1 MTGITFEGWT
11 AQIRECSDQ
20 VASRLIEQFKVTLDG
35 QLYNDVPT
43 PLGIHWCLGPELEPS
58 GNLGLDGHVKL
69 GGMLPPIRYPRRM
82 WAGGA
87 LHISDIFQP
96 GDVVDKT
103 SMVTDIQ
110 HKSGSSGQ
118 LCFLTITHE
127 FLVQNKKFLTE
138 IQRLVFKED
147 SLIDLNKIPSKGEPE
162 KLPESRVIKAS
173 FNTDPV
179 LLFRYSAL
187 TFNGHRIH
195 YDVTHAKT
203 VEGQPAIVVHGPL
216 QASWL
221 LNMAARHL
229 GAVPSR
235 FIYKNLSPL
244 FAGQMAC
251 LSVAEETDGKS
262 LIVYCC
268 DESGKITMKGEA
280 FI

>member
-20 VASRLIEQFKVTLDG
+20 VSSRLIEQFKVTLNG

-82 WAGGA
+82 WAGGE
-87 LHISDIFQP
+87 LHILDIFQP

-127 FLVQNKKFLTE
+127 FFVQNKKFLTE

-147 SLIDLNKIPSKGEPE
+147 SQMYLNKKSSKGEPE
-162 KLPESRVIKAS
+162 KLAESRAIKAS

-203 VEGQPAIVVHGPL
+203 VEGQPGIVVHGPL

-229 GAVPSR
+229 GVVPSR
-235 FIYKNLSPL
+235 LIYKNLSPL
-244 FAGQMAC
+244 FAGQVAC
-251 LSVAEETDGKS
+251 LSVAEKNDGKS

>member
-1 MTGITFEGWT
+1 MTDIIYEGWT
-11 AQIRECSDQ
+11 TQIRKCSDQ

-35 QLYNDVPT
+35 QLYDDVPT

-82 WAGGA
+82 WAGGE
-87 LHISDIFQP
+87 LQISDIFQP
-96 GDVVDKT
+96 GDMVDKT
-103 SMVTDIQ
+103 SIVTDIQ

-127 FLVQNKKFLTE
+127 FFVQNQKFLTE

-147 SLIDLNKIPSKGEPE
+147 SQMYLNKIPTKGEPE
-162 KLPESRVIKAS
+162 KLSESRVIKAS
-173 FNTDPV
+173 FKTDPV

-203 VEGQPAIVVHGPL
+203 VEGQPGIVVHGPL

-229 GAVPSR
+229 GEVPSR
-235 FIYKNLSPL
+235 LIYKNLSPL
-244 FAGQMAC
+244 FVGQAAC
-251 LSVAEETDGKS
+251 LSVAEEKDGKS

>member
-20 VASRLIEQFKVTLDG
+20 VASRLIKQFKVTLDG

-82 WAGGA
+82 WAGGE

-127 FLVQNKKFLTE
+127 FFVQNKKFLTE

-147 SLIDLNKIPSKGEPE
+147 SQMHPNKIPSKVEPK
-162 KLPESRVIKAS
+162 KLAESRAIKAS
-173 FNTDPV
+173 FKTDPV

-203 VEGQPAIVVHGPL
+203 VEGQPGIVVHGPL

-229 GAVPSR
+229 GVVPSR
-235 FIYKNLSPL
+235 LIYKNLSPL
-244 FAGQMAC
+244 FAGQVAC
-251 LSVAEETDGKS
+251 LSVAEKNDGKS

>member
-20 VASRLIEQFKVTLDG
+20 VASRLIEQFEVTLDG

-82 WAGGA
+82 WAGGE
-87 LHISDIFQP
+87 LQISDIFQP
-96 GDVVDKT
+96 GDVVNKT

-127 FLVQNKKFLTE
+127 FFVQNKKFLTE

-147 SLIDLNKIPSKGEPE
+147 SQMHLNNIPSKVEPK
-162 KLPESRVIKAS
+162 KLAESRAIKAS
-173 FNTDPV
+173 FKTDPV

-203 VEGQPAIVVHGPL
+203 VEGQPGIVVHGPL

-235 FIYKNLSPL
+235 LIYKNLSPL
-244 FAGQMAC
+244 FAGQVAC
-251 LSVAEETDGKS
+251 LSVVEKNDGKS

>member
-20 VASRLIEQFKVTLDG
+20 VASRLIEQFEVTLDG

-82 WAGGA
+82 WAGGE

-127 FLVQNKKFLTE
+127 FFVQNKKFLTE

-147 SLIDLNKIPSKGEPE
+147 SQMYLNKKSSKGEPE
-162 KLPESRVIKAS
+162 RLAESRAIKAS

-203 VEGQPAIVVHGPL
+203 VEGQPGIVVHGPL
-216 QASWL
+216 QATWL
-221 LNMAARHL
+221 LNMAARVL
-229 GAVPSR
+229 GMVPSR
-235 FIYKNLSPL
+235 LIYKNLSPL
-244 FAGQMAC
+244 FAGQVAC
-251 LSVAEETDGKS
+251 LSVAEKNDGKS

-268 DESGKITMKGEA
+268 DESGNITMKGEA

>member
-11 AQIRECSDQ
+11 AQIRKCSDQ

-35 QLYNDVPT
+35 QLYDDVPT

-82 WAGGA
+82 WAGGE

-110 HKSGSSGQ
+110 HKVGSSGQ

-127 FLVQNKKFLTE
+127 FFVQNKKFLTE

-147 SLIDLNKIPSKGEPE
+147 SQMHPNKIPSKVEPK
-162 KLPESRVIKAS
+162 KLAESRAIKAS
-173 FNTDPV
+173 FKTDPV

-195 YDVTHAKT
+195 YDLTHAKT
-203 VEGQPAIVVHGPL
+203 VEGQPGIVVHGPL

-229 GAVPSR
+229 GVVPSR
-235 FIYKNLSPL
+235 LIYKNLSPL
-244 FAGQMAC
+244 FAGQLAC
-251 LSVAEETDGKS
+251 LSVAEKNDGKS

>member
-20 VASRLIEQFKVTLDG
+20 VASRLIEQFEVTSDG

-82 WAGGA
+82 WAGGE
-87 LHISDIFQP
+87 LQISDIFQP
-96 GDVVDKT
+96 GDVVNKT

-127 FLVQNKKFLTE
+127 FFVQNKKFLTE

-147 SLIDLNKIPSKGEPE
+147 SQMHLNNIPSKVEPK
-162 KLPESRVIKAS
+162 KLAESRAIKAS
-173 FNTDPV
+173 FKTDPV

-203 VEGQPAIVVHGPL
+203 VEGQPGIVVHGPL

-229 GAVPSR
+229 GVVPSR
-235 FIYKNLSPL
+235 LIYKNLSPL
-244 FAGQMAC
+244 FAGQVAC
-251 LSVAEETDGKS
+251 LSVAEKNDGKS

>member
-20 VASRLIEQFKVTLDG
+20 VASRLIEQFEVTLDG

-82 WAGGA
+82 WAGGE
-87 LHISDIFQP
+87 LQISDIFQP
-96 GDVVDKT
+96 GDVVNKT

-127 FLVQNKKFLTE
+127 FFVQNKKFLTE

-147 SLIDLNKIPSKGEPE
+147 SQMHLNNIPSKVEPK
-162 KLPESRVIKAS
+162 KLAESRAIKAS
-173 FNTDPV
+173 FKTDPV

-203 VEGQPAIVVHGPL
+203 VEGQPGIVVHGPL

-229 GAVPSR
+229 GVVPSR
-235 FIYKNLSPL
+235 LIYKNLSPL
-244 FAGQMAC
+244 FAGQVAC
-251 LSVAEETDGKS
+251 LSVAEKNDGKS

>member
-20 VASRLIEQFKVTLDG
+20 VASRLIEQFEVTLDG

-82 WAGGA
+82 WAGGE
-87 LHISDIFQP
+87 LQISDIFQP
-96 GDVVDKT
+96 GDVVNKT

-127 FLVQNKKFLTE
+127 FFVQNKKFLSE

-147 SLIDLNKIPSKGEPE
+147 SQMHLNNIPSKVEPK
-162 KLPESRVIKAS
+162 KLAESRAIKAS
-173 FNTDPV
+173 FKTDPV

-203 VEGQPAIVVHGPL
+203 VEGQPGIVVHGPL

-229 GAVPSR
+229 GVVPSR
-235 FIYKNLSPL
+235 LTYKNLSPL
-244 FAGQMAC
+244 FAGQVAC
-251 LSVAEETDGKS
+251 LSVAEKNDGKS

>member
-20 VASRLIEQFKVTLDG
+20 VASRLIEQFEVTLDG

-82 WAGGA
+82 WAGGE
-87 LHISDIFQP
+87 LQISDIFQP
-96 GDVVDKT
+96 GDVVNKT

-118 LCFLTITHE
+118 LCFLTITHK
-127 FLVQNKKFLTE
+127 FFVQNKKFLTE

-147 SLIDLNKIPSKGEPE
+147 SQMHLNNIPSKVEPK
-162 KLPESRVIKAS
+162 KLAESVAIKAS
-173 FNTDPV
+173 FKTDPV

-203 VEGQPAIVVHGPL
+203 VEGQPGIVVHGPL

-229 GAVPSR
+229 GVVPSR
-235 FIYKNLSPL
+235 LIYENLSPL
-244 FAGQMAC
+244 FAGQVAC
-251 LSVAEETDGKS
+251 LSVAEKNDGKS